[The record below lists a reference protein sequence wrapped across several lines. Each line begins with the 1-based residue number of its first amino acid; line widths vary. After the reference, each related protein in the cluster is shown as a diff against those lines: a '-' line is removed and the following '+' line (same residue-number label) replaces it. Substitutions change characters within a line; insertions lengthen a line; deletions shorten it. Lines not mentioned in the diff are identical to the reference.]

1 MYNYLYYEDL
11 LQKDIIEYGIENTVK
26 KYLYNQNN
34 ILKERK
40 NDLCKIA
47 LENLNYD
54 IKRYIKN
61 VEKVENENFEKIL
74 KGLLSI
80 SKNNYSI
87 LANHDVML
95 KLCIEKKKNKLVNFI
110 LSSRNYFDGILMLL
124 SCVNNIIK
132 QKYIDIQILVKYLHK
147 LKEYKVEY
155 LNELKD
161 KVSPYIFSQ
170 LLLYKEINEEEIN
183 EEEIN

>member
-1 MYNYLYYEDL
+1 MYNELYKEVYYYEDL

-26 KYLYNQNN
+26 KYLYNEND
-34 ILKERK
+34 ITKSRK
-40 NDLCKIA
+40 NDICKIA

-61 VEKVENENFEKIL
+61 VENIENFEKIL
-74 KGLLSI
+74 KGLLSM

-124 SCVNNIIK
+124 SGVNNIIK
-132 QKYIDIQILVKYLHK
+132 QKYIDIQILVKYLCK

-155 LNELKD
+155 LDELKD
-161 KVSPYIFSQ
+161 KVSPYIYSQ
-170 LLLYKEINEEEIN
+170 LLLYKEINEE
-183 EEEIN
+183 